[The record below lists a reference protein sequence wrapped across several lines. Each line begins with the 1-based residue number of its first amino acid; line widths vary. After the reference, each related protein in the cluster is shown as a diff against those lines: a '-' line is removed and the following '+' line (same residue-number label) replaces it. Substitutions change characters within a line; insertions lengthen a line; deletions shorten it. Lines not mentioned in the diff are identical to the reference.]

1 MINNNEVVVSAWR
14 LGYTGCMQELKV
26 SKTSWKILP
35 PSWMQ
40 DADLR
45 MQISI

>member
-1 MINNNEVVVSAWR
+1 MEVR
-14 LGYTGCMQELKV
+14 LHRMYAGV
-26 SKTSWKILP
+26 KTSWKILP